1 MIQINYTIRPFIK
14 SGTQQVAVRVRWNSK
29 MREVT
34 FITGCYA
41 DPQKWDDDTRKA
53 KKNMTH
59 KVREHRWTSS
69 EINERIS
76 LYRQEID
83 IFFQQCALE
92 DRLPSQDELKTFVN
106 KSLRPEENS
115 TTPVERVKSMK
126 ELFEDFKRENAREK
140 NWSDLVL
147 EKYQQAFDHLMKA
160 VPRLKITGVNKEVML
175 KLRDWY
181 VKEGY
186 MNTTINHRFTVVKA
200 IFKWIVE
207 NTVYRIPVEVFD
219 FKTNLKEAPKTI
231 TFLTYEE
238 LMHFYSFPFQCKRLA
253 KARDQFCFMAFTSLR
268 ISDFQ
273 RLKVGNIVN
282 GHIEMI
288 AKKTDERIVIP
299 LIKDALTIIEKYKDE
314 RPKDGHLFDVISG
327 QKLNDYIKEAAK
339 EAGLNR
345 KVLFS
350 YYKGT
355 VRTDEQKE
363 FWQIIS
369 CHDARRTFVTCSLA
383 MGIPENFVRR
393 CSGHK
398 DLRTMAP
405 YMGVGIEAQ
414 TLEMDKWNKSQYR
427 SQIISQLDKMTEQE
441 LSLIANLLRDKEK
454 LINIISEN

>member
-14 SGTQQVAVRVRWNSK
+14 SGTQQVAIRVRWNSK

-83 IFFQQCALE
+83 IFFHQCAIE
-92 DRLPSQDELKTFVN
+92 DRLPSQEELKTFVN
-106 KSLRPEENS
+106 GNLRPEEN
-115 TTPVERVKSMK
+115 TTAPVEKIKSMK
-126 ELFEDFKRENAREK
+126 ELFEDFKRVNGREK
-140 NWSDLVL
+140 NWNERVI

-160 VPRLKITGVNKEVML
+160 VPRLRITCVNKEVML

-186 MNTTINHRFTVVKA
+186 MNTTINHRFTVIKA
-200 IFKWIVE
+200 IFKWISE
-207 NTVYRIPVEVFD
+207 NTIYRIPNEVFD

-231 TFLTYEE
+231 TFLTYDE
-238 LMHFYSFPFQCKRLA
+238 LKHFYNFKFKSKRLEKA
-253 KARDQFCFMAFTSLR
+253 KDHFCFMAFTSLR

-273 RLKVGNIVN
+273 RLMVGNIVD
-282 GHIEMI
+282 GHIEII
-288 AKKTDERIVIP
+288 AKKTDERMVIP
-299 LIKDALTIIEKYKDE
+299 LIKDALAIIEKYKDE
-314 RPKDGHLFDVISG
+314 RPKDGHLFDVITD
-327 QKLNDYIKEAAK
+327 QRLNDYIKDAAK

-363 FWQIIS
+363 FWEIIS
-369 CHDARRTFVTCSLA
+369 CHDARRTFVSCSLA

-427 SQIISQLDKMTEQE
+427 SEIISQLDKMTEQE
-441 LSLIANLLRDKEK
+441 LSLIANLLKDKER
-454 LINIISEN
+454 LIEIISEN